1 MRLLA
6 LLTVLALA
14 GSPATGST
22 REVSSLACCCT
33 GAAVCTCCGPATG
46 SESGRTLAPC
56 TCKDAPPRAMERVG
70 MHAPALVVASPVVVC
85 TPRPAAAEPAA
96 APREAPAPVPGFRP
110 PLLL

>member
-1 MRLLA
+1 MRLFA

-22 REVSSLACCCT
+22 REISSRACCCT
-33 GAAVCTCCGPATG
+33 GAAVCTCCGRIG

-56 TCKDAPPRAMERVG
+56 TCKDAPPRATERAG
-70 MHAPALVVASPVVVC
+70 MDAPALVVASLVVVP
-85 TPRPAAAEPAA
+85 TLRPAAAEPAA
-96 APREAPAPVPGFRP
+96 APREVPAPVPGFHP